1 MVRPP
6 YEVTLRLLY
15 VAAERWVEIDG
26 EAASNGSDLLD
37 LPLDRFLNAIY
48 YWAIQ
53 RVDADDRA
61 QFDMQLYEPL
71 PGREPSPETVKM
83 EMDSFATFA
92 SAFGAA
98 PR

>member
-15 VAAERWVEIDG
+15 IAAERWVEIDG
-26 EAASNGSDLLD
+26 EAASHGADLLS
-37 LPLDRFLNAIY
+37 LPLDRFLNAVY

-53 RVDADDRA
+53 RVDHDDRT

-83 EMDSFATFA
+83 EMDSFAEFA

>member
-26 EAASNGSDLLD
+26 EAASNGADLLD
-37 LPLDRFLNAIY
+37 LPLDRFLNAVY

-53 RVDADDRA
+53 RVDVEDR
-61 QFDMQLYEPL
+61 DMWLAKLYEPL

-83 EMDSFATFA
+83 EMESFAEFA
-92 SAFGAA
+92 SAFGVA